1 MGLNNK
7 VKKQQHMSSHNSL
20 NKNTNTEVNLKIL
33 FRRIFKNKFLFV
45 TSILLCLGGAYAYLK
60 TTTPTYLVQTS
71 LLIDSNGK
79 SRLLGSTSKYVDGG
93 VGLIGME
100 KNLYNEM
107 GIIKSF
113 SLVNKTLKDL
123 DFDVSYF
130 SGNWYKKQE
139 YYGYFPFEVKVTE
152 ETPQMFG
159 SFFQV
164 VILNDEEY
172 ILKVD
177 TDEFSVSNPAT
188 KTNREMTSKLELTR
202 KCRFGEQVKHDYF
215 DFSLEKPDYEVV
227 MDEFRGLSLFFRM
240 NSITGL
246 TNSFIGKM
254 DVQQTDIQASIL
266 TIQTEGS
273 TVSKEIKFLKKL
285 NENFI
290 QNKFNERS
298 AIASTKE
305 GFLQLQLDSI
315 KTTLD
320 AAERNLENFK
330 RGTNSVDL
338 SRSGTLALDQLQ
350 KLETEKSKIILN
362 QKYYTS
368 LLSYITINDGIE
380 KAVSPSAVGIDDPI
394 LNENLMLLKKLN
406 EEKTKLSFTKGTKS
420 MDLKLLLKRIDNTAS
435 SLKEIVR
442 NLMRFSDIALAEK
455 TQRIEK
461 LELALNELPANEKKL
476 LNFER
481 KATINGNF
489 YNYLSQELAKN
500 TIARAENT
508 PDVKVLDE
516 PRRMGTGP
524 IAPQKMLIMLLGG
537 IIGVMVPLAW
547 LVFSNSLNNTIDDIK
562 LLEGLSNIPIIASI
576 FHSNRALNL
585 STQFAEQWQVKESFR
600 DLGANLQFLIAD
612 PSKNVIGIT
621 STVSSEGKTFCA
633 TCLAMSLAM
642 EGKKVALI
650 DMNFR
655 NPSLWQKTD
664 KYQGMELSEYLT
676 NNENNPEK
684 VIHKYSSISNLS
696 IIPTFSERSN
706 PHKLLGNVKLEV
718 LIQKVKNDFDFV
730 IIDSSPVGL
739 VSDYLLISKYIDIHL
754 FTIRRKVS
762 KFLYIEDLEDLINR
776 GKLENTFLIF
786 NDEKNNNTKKGYFY
800 TPAPESDKVKQRSP
814 IYTSWPKRLAP
825 DLVQPKKGN

>member
-1 MGLNNK
+1 MNTQK
-7 VKKQQHMSSHNSL
+7 SS

-33 FRRIFKNKFLFV
+33 FRRIFKNKLLFAA
-45 TSILLCLGGAYAYLK
+45 SIILCLAGAYAYLK

-71 LLIDSNGK
+71 LLIDSSGK
-79 SRLLGSTSKYVDGG
+79 SRLLGSSSKYVDGG

-123 DFDVSYF
+123 DFGVSYF
-130 SGNWYKKQE
+130 SGTWYKKQE
-139 YYGYFPFEVKVTE
+139 YYGYFPFEVKVSE
-152 ETPQMFG
+152 DAPQLYG
-159 SFFQV
+159 AFFEV
-164 VILNDEEY
+164 TILNDAEY
-172 ILKVD
+172 ILKID
-177 TDEFSVSNPAT
+177 TKEFTVSNPAT
-188 KTNREMTSKLELTR
+188 KTNREMESQFEFSK
-202 KCRFGEQVKHDYF
+202 KYRFGELVKHDYF
-215 DFSLEKPDYEVV
+215 EFSLVKPSYEVV
-227 MDEFRGLSLFFRM
+227 MDEFAGKDLFFKM
-240 NSITGL
+240 NSINGL
-246 TNSFIGKM
+246 TNSFISKM
-254 DVQQTDIQASIL
+254 SVQQTDIQASIL

-273 TVSKEIKFLKKL
+273 TVSKEIKFLKRL

-298 AIASTKE
+298 AIATSKE
-305 GFLQLQLDSI
+305 GFITKQLDSI

-338 SRSGTLALDQLQ
+338 SRSGALGLDQLQ
-350 KLETEKSKIILN
+350 KLETEKGQIVLN

-368 LLSYITINDGIE
+368 LLNYITINDGIE

-394 LNENLMLLKKLN
+394 LNENLIELKKLYEKKN
-406 EEKTKLSFTKGTKS
+406 EYSRTKGAQS
-420 MDLKLLLKRIDNTAS
+420 MDLKLLQERIDNTAS
-435 SLKEIVR
+435 ALKENVR
-442 NLMRFSDIALAEK
+442 NLMRFSDIALTDK

-481 KATINGNF
+481 KATLNGNL

-500 TIARAENT
+500 NIARAENT
-508 PDVKVLDE
+508 PDVKVLDA

-537 IIGVMVPLAW
+537 IIGAMIPLAW
-547 LVFSNSLNNTIDDIK
+547 LVFSNSLDNTIDDIK
-562 LLEGLSNIPIIASI
+562 HLEGVSSIPVIASI
-576 FHSNRALNL
+576 FHANKKINL
-585 STQFAEQWQVKESFR
+585 ETKFDGEWQVKESFR
-600 DLGANLQFLIAD
+600 DLGANLQFLVPD
-612 PSKNVIGIT
+612 SSKNVIGIT
-621 STVSSEGKTFCA
+621 STIREEGKTFSA

-642 EGKKVALI
+642 EGKKVALM
-650 DMNFR
+650 DLNFR
-655 NPSLWQKTD
+655 NPSLWERTD

-676 NNENNPEK
+676 IKDDSPEK
-684 VIHKYSSISNLS
+684 VIHRYSGIPNLS
-696 IIPTFSERSN
+696 IIPTYSERAN
-706 PHKLLGNVKLEV
+706 PHKLLGSKRLDI
-718 LIQKVKNDFDFV
+718 LIQKAKYDFDFV

-762 KFLYIEDLEDLINR
+762 KFMFLEDLEDLSTR
-776 GKLENTFLIF
+776 GKMENTFLIF
-786 NDEKNNNTKKGYFY
+786 NDAKGNKGKKDYFY
-800 TPAPESDKVKQRSP
+800 TAAKESDKVKQRSP
-814 IYTSWPKRLAP
+814 IYSSWQKRLAP